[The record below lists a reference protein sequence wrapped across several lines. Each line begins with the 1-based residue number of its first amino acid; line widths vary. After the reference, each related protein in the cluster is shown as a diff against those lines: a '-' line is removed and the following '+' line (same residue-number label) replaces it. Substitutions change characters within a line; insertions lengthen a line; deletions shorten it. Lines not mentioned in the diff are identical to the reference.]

1 MCDKLQSLKREAVL
15 VIREVRKIRRSRD
28 VSFLEDADLNSKK
41 HESLN
46 AVLKH
51 LLAGHGGEP
60 CPAGDRPIVR
70 IKKTSQPHWWMEIRQ
85 TFRGAAITRPHALT

>member
-1 MCDKLQSLKREAVL
+1 LFPATKIMENPGPPQQKFMCDELQSLKREAVL

-28 VSFLEDADLNSKK
+28 VSFLEDAELNSKK
-41 HESLN
+41 HQGLN

-51 LLAGHGGEP
+51 LLAGHAGQP

-70 IKKTSQPHWWMEIRQ
+70 IAKASQSRW
-85 TFRGAAITRPHALT
+85 